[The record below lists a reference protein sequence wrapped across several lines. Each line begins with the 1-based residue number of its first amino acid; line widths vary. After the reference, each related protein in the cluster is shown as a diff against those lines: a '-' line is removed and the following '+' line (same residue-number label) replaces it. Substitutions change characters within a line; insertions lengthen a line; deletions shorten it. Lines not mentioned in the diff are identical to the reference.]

1 MTFRGRGGE
10 GVQEARSL
18 GQDGVPS
25 GAQPAPGAA
34 AAEVNEAVAVAK
46 FGPGQ

>member
-10 GVQEARSL
+10 GAQEAGSL
-18 GQDGVPS
+18 GRDGALS
-25 GAQPAPGAA
+25 SAQPAPRAA
-34 AAEVNEAVAVAK
+34 AAEVNEAAAAAM